1 MKINHWIEKDG
12 KIIAVFL
19 EEKMANDFLEMITGL
34 KQRDLKDIRE
44 YCKEVSKLGYEQY
57 YGEKE
62 IKG

>member
-1 MKINHWIEKDG
+1 MKMNHWIEKNG
-12 KIIAVFL
+12 KIIAIFL
-19 EEKMANDFLEMITGL
+19 EEKNANDFLEMITGL
-34 KQRDLKDIRE
+34 KQKDFKDIRE

>member
-1 MKINHWIEKDG
+1 MSN
-12 KIIAVFL
+12 
-19 EEKMANDFLEMITGL
+19 NFLEMITGL
-34 KQRDLKDIRE
+34 KQKDFKDIRE

>member
-1 MKINHWIEKDG
+1 MKMNHWIEKDG

-34 KQRDLKDIRE
+34 NPRDFKDIRE

>member
-1 MKINHWIEKDG
+1 MKMNHWIEKDG

-19 EEKMANDFLEMITGL
+19 EEKMADDFLEMITGL
-34 KQRDLKDIRE
+34 KQKDFKDIRK
-44 YCKEVSKLGYEQY
+44 YCNAVSKLGYEQY

>member
-1 MKINHWIEKDG
+1 MKMNHWIEKDG
-12 KIIAVFL
+12 KVIAIFS
-19 EEKMANDFLEMITGL
+19 EEKIANDFLEMITGL
-34 KQRDLKDIRE
+34 KQRDFNIRE

>member
-1 MKINHWIEKDG
+1 MKMNHWIEKDG
-12 KIIAVFL
+12 KIIAIFL
-19 EEKMANDFLEMITGL
+19 EEKNANDFLETITGL
-34 KQRDLKDIRE
+34 KQKDFKDIRE

>member
-1 MKINHWIEKDG
+1 MKIKHWIEKDG
-12 KIIAVFL
+12 KIIALFL
-19 EEKMANDFLEMITGL
+19 EEKMANNFLEMITGL
-34 KQRDLKDIRE
+34 KQKDFKDIRE

>member
-1 MKINHWIEKDG
+1 MKMNHWIEKDG

-34 KQRDLKDIRE
+34 NQKDFKDIRE
-44 YCKEVSKLGYEQY
+44 YCKEVSKLGYEKY